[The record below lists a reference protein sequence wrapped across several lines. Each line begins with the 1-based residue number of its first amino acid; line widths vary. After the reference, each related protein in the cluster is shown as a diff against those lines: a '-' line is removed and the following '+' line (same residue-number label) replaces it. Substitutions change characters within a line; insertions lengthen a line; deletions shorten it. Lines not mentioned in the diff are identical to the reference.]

1 LNHARQTT
9 ETALLVVHEP
19 HLYPETVTELRAAL
33 ASYDG
38 HTPVRFKVNHLLDVI
53 AAHKKAKR
61 TGMVTVA
68 PLF

>member
-19 HLYPETVTELRAAL
+19 HLYPETASELRAAL

-61 TGMVTVA
+61 TGMVNVA